1 MEMIISL
8 IAGLVG
14 GNISGVA
21 AKNLSLGP
29 ILNSVIGAIGGLG
42 GGQLIDMLGGSDAVA
57 GAAEAMGGGLG
68 EMLGQAGAG
77 GVGGLVLTLLAG
89 MIKKAVAK
97 A

>member
-14 GNISGVA
+14 GNVGGVA
-21 AKNLSLGP
+21 AKNLSMGP
-29 ILNSVIGAIGGLG
+29 IINSVIGAIGGLG
-42 GGQLIDMLGGSDAVA
+42 GGQLIDMLGGADAVA
-57 GAAEAMGGGLG
+57 AAAGSMDMGAL
-68 EMLGQAGAG
+68 LGQAGAG

-89 MIKKAVAK
+89 MVKKAMAK

>member
-14 GNISGVA
+14 GNVSGVA

-42 GGQLIDMLGGSDAVA
+42 GGQLIDMLGGADAVA